1 MAGQPE
7 IRIMT
12 DFFNSK
18 VKKSVVCDVRMI
30 QTKTVKETSDRVKE
44 QKWNVSS
51 TSRGKEIKVI
61 FQNDQ
66 DKHELLVHFFKG
78 GVWEWYENDDEVKKN
93 PNYERDHRFSI
104 HFEDG
109 TIMSHQ
115 DQFHQS
121 HWKWSDKW
129 GNYRS
134 PDIVTENNPW
144 RKHMF
149 DHRKKLR
156 VDRPIFEMMLHP
168 WFFNGVN
175 NFTRSEILCR
185 TSFSP
190 FTPCIEIF
198 TSEELS
204 EDLFDTT
211 KKVLEEVYDLSRMDT
226 YMGEV
231 RIKEFIKDKLDNST
245 KLDIDWDKYTQVD
258 GFKMTETQSLA
269 LKNLVTY
276 NFSVLAGFSGT
287 GKSTSVQGLI
297 ALMEDNSL
305 SYTLLC
311 PTGKASMRLT
321 EAVHRK
327 SSTIHRK
334 CLRDGEINSDVI
346 IIDECSMIDL
356 PTFTMLL
363 SCITNPDCRVVMVGD
378 NAQLMPVGVGCLF
391 NDIINSNVVPT
402 PIVTGKQIGR
412 AHV

>member
-1 MAGQPE
+1 LAGQPE

-198 TSEELS
+198 TSEELR

-211 KKVLEEVYDLSRMDT
+211 KKVLEEVYELGGTQFNLWKNPFGVDPEPLKRWIRVYRNDRHSWVVEKNKVFYFDRKWKAD
-226 YMGEV
+226 G
-231 RIKEFIKDKLDNST
+231 
-245 KLDIDWDKYTQVD
+245 DKYNLMKKSENKK
-258 GFKMTETQSLA
+258 KM
-269 LKNLVTY
+269 N
-276 NFSVLAGFSGT
+276 
-287 GKSTSVQGLI
+287 
-297 ALMEDNSL
+297 
-305 SYTLLC
+305 
-311 PTGKASMRLT
+311 
-321 EAVHRK
+321 
-327 SSTIHRK
+327 
-334 CLRDGEINSDVI
+334 
-346 IIDECSMIDL
+346 
-356 PTFTMLL
+356 
-363 SCITNPDCRVVMVGD
+363 VG
-378 NAQLMPVGVGCLF
+378 N
-391 NDIINSNVVPT
+391 T
-402 PIVTGKQIGR
+402 
-412 AHV
+412 